1 MVDSNPNLEL
11 SLEFIP
17 IYLSYI
23 DFYLKILQY
32 GAQLIVEEQPRGQSM
47 LAGLKRI
54 ICLLTLIGF
63 VSPALAGVQVKS
75 VRMWPAPDNTRLVF
89 DLNAPVDHSLFS
101 LSAPDRIVIDLKN
114 AQYRGRLSDF
124 DYSKS
129 YIKNIRYASRKGNAL
144 RFVLDLRSP
153 VRPKSFVL
161 KPHGEYGHRLVI
173 DLFDAQHA
181 TSVKS
186 LPQQTKTSKRPRDVI
201 IAIDA
206 GHGGED
212 PGAIGRRGTR
222 EKDVVFAIA
231 RKLEKLIK
239 KEAGMRP
246 VMIRNGDYYVG
257 LRDRVK
263 KAREHQAD
271 LFISIHADAFKNRK
285 AHGSSV
291 YVLSDRGA
299 SSEAARFLA
308 ESENSA
314 DMLGG
319 VSLDDKDDLLKLV
332 LVDMVKNSTIE
343 DSHDVAAKV
352 LQDLQRVNSLHKNR
366 VEQAAFRVLK
376 SPDVPS
382 ILVETAFISNPA
394 EERKLRSSR
403 HQQALAK
410 AMMRGIRS
418 YFRSNPPPGTLLA
431 ARPKRHVISRGDTLS
446 EIAQRYRVSVST
458 LRRYNGLRSDRLK
471 VGDVLQIPLS

>member
-1 MVDSNPNLEL
+1 
-11 SLEFIP
+11 
-17 IYLSYI
+17 
-23 DFYLKILQY
+23 
-32 GAQLIVEEQPRGQSM
+32 M
-47 LAGLKRI
+47 LTGLKRI
-54 ICLLTLIGF
+54 VYLLLLTSF
-63 VSPALAGVQVKS
+63 VLPAWAGVQVKS

-89 DLNAPVDHSLFS
+89 DLSAPVDHTLFS
-101 LSAPDRIVIDLKN
+101 LVAPDRLVIDLKN
-114 AQYRGRLSDF
+114 ARYRGKLPDF
-124 DYSKS
+124 DYSNS
-129 YIKNIRYASRKGNAL
+129 YIKNVRYASRKGNAL
-144 RFVLDLRSP
+144 RFVLDLRSQ

-173 DLFDAQHA
+173 DLFDTQSSR
-181 TSVKS
+181 SVKS
-186 LPQQTKTSKRPRDVI
+186 LPRQAKSPGRPRDVI

-222 EKDVVFAIA
+222 EKDVVLAIA
-231 RKLEKLIK
+231 RKLQKLVR
-239 KEAGMRP
+239 KEPGMRP
-246 VMIRNGDYYVG
+246 VMIRDGDYYVG
-257 LRDRVK
+257 LRDRVE

-271 LFISIHADAFKNRK
+271 LFISIHADAFKNHK

-291 YVLSDRGA
+291 FVLSDRGA

-352 LQDLQRVNSLHKNR
+352 LRDLRHVNSLHRNR

-410 AMMRGIRS
+410 AMLGGIRS
-418 YFRSNPPPGTLLA
+418 YFHTNPPPGTRLA
-431 ARPKRHVISRGDTLS
+431 ATPKRHIISRGDTLS
-446 EIAQRYRVSVST
+446 EIAARYRVSVRT
-458 LRRYNGLRSDRLK
+458 LRRYNDLRTDRLR
-471 VGDVLQIPLS
+471 VGEVLRIPLS

>member
-1 MVDSNPNLEL
+1 MLE
-11 SLEFIP
+11 
-17 IYLSYI
+17 
-23 DFYLKILQY
+23 
-32 GAQLIVEEQPRGQSM
+32 
-47 LAGLKRI
+47 GLKRI
-54 ICLLTLIGF
+54 VCLLVLVGF
-63 VSPALAGVQVKS
+63 VLPVWAGVQVKS

-89 DLNAPVDHSLFS
+89 DLSAPVDHTLFS
-101 LSAPDRIVIDLKN
+101 LAAPDRIVIDIKD
-114 AQYRGRLSDF
+114 ARYRGQLPDF
-124 DYSKS
+124 DYSNS
-129 YIKNIRYASRKGNAL
+129 YIKNVRYASRKGNAL
-144 RFVLDLRSP
+144 RFVLDLRSQ

-173 DLFDAQHA
+173 DLFDTERSAP
-181 TSVKS
+181 VKS
-186 LPQQTKTSKRPRDVI
+186 LPRQAASPNRPRDVI

-222 EKDVVFAIA
+222 EKDVVLAIA
-231 RKLEKLIK
+231 RKLQKLVQ
-239 KEAGMRP
+239 KEPGMRP
-246 VMIRNGDYYVG
+246 VMIRDGDYYVG
-257 LRDRVK
+257 LRDRVE

-271 LFISIHADAFKNRK
+271 LFISIHADAFKNHK

-291 YVLSDRGA
+291 FVLSDRGA

-352 LQDLQRVNSLHKNR
+352 LRDLRHVNSLHKNR

-410 AMMRGIRS
+410 AMLGGVRS
-418 YFRSNPPPGTLLA
+418 YFRANPPPGTRLA
-431 ARPKRHVISRGDTLS
+431 ASPKRHVISRGDTLS
-446 EIAQRYRVSVST
+446 EIAARYRVSVRT
-458 LRRYNGLRSDRLK
+458 LRRYNDLRTDRLR
-471 VGDVLQIPLS
+471 VGEVLRIPLS

>member
-1 MVDSNPNLEL
+1 
-11 SLEFIP
+11 
-17 IYLSYI
+17 
-23 DFYLKILQY
+23 
-32 GAQLIVEEQPRGQSM
+32 M
-47 LAGLKRI
+47 LAGLKRTV
-54 ICLLTLIGF
+54 CLLVLVGF
-63 VSPALAGVQVKS
+63 MLPVWAGVEVKS

-89 DLNAPVDHSLFS
+89 DLSAPVDHALFS
-101 LSAPDRIVIDLKN
+101 LAAPDRIVIDLKDAN
-114 AQYRGRLSDF
+114 YRGQLSGF
-124 DYSKS
+124 DYSNS
-129 YIKNIRYASRKGNAL
+129 YIKNIRYASRQGNAL

-153 VRPKSFVL
+153 MRPKSFVL

-173 DLFDAQHA
+173 DLFDADRA
-181 TSVKS
+181 VPEKS
-186 LPQQTKTSKRPRDVI
+186 LPRYEKSPNRPRDVI

-222 EKDVVFAIA
+222 EKDVVLAIA
-231 RKLEKLIK
+231 RKLKKLVQQ
-239 KEAGMRP
+239 EPGMRP
-246 VMIRNGDYYVG
+246 VMIRDGDYYVG
-257 LRDRVK
+257 LRDRVE

-271 LFISIHADAFKNRK
+271 LFISIHADAFKNHK

-291 YVLSDRGA
+291 FVLSDRGA

-352 LQDLQRVNSLHKNR
+352 LRDLGKVNSLHRNR

-382 ILVETAFISNPA
+382 ILVETAFISNPQG
-394 EERKLRSSR
+394 ERKLRSSR

-410 AMMRGIRS
+410 AMLRGIRS
-418 YFRSNPPPGTLLA
+418 YFHTNPPPGTRLA
-431 ARPKRHVISRGDTLS
+431 AAPKRHVISRGDTLS
-446 EIAQRYRVSVST
+446 EIAARYRVSVRT
-458 LRRYNGLRSDRLK
+458 LRRYNDLRTDRLR
-471 VGDVLQIPLS
+471 VGEVLRIPLS

>member
-1 MVDSNPNLEL
+1 M
-11 SLEFIP
+11 F
-17 IYLSYI
+17 
-23 DFYLKILQY
+23 
-32 GAQLIVEEQPRGQSM
+32 
-47 LAGLKRI
+47 AGLKRI
-54 ICLLTLIGF
+54 ICLLLLVGF
-63 VSPALAGVQVKS
+63 TQPVWGDVQVKS
-75 VRMWPAPDNTRLVF
+75 VRMWPAPDNIRLVF
-89 DLNAPVDHSLFS
+89 DLSAPVDHTLFS
-101 LSAPDRIVIDLKN
+101 LNAPDRIVIDLKDTHF
-114 AQYRGRLSDF
+114 RGRLPDF
-124 DYSKS
+124 DYSQS
-129 YIKNIRYASRKGNAL
+129 YIKNIRYAARKGNAL
-144 RFVLDLRSP
+144 RFVLDLRSQ

-173 DLFDAQHA
+173 DLFDAQQTA
-181 TSVKS
+181 PVKS
-186 LPQQTKTSKRPRDVI
+186 VPRQGKSPNRPRDVI

-222 EKDVVFAIA
+222 EKDVVLAIA
-231 RKLEKLIK
+231 RKLERLVQ
-239 KEAGMRP
+239 KEPGMRP
-246 VMIRNGDYYVG
+246 VMIRDGDYYVG
-257 LRDRVK
+257 LRDRVN

-343 DSHDVAAKV
+343 DSHDVAAKI
-352 LQDLQRVNSLHKNR
+352 LRDLRRVNSLHKNR

-403 HQQALAK
+403 HQQALAR
-410 AMMRGIRS
+410 AMLGGIRS
-418 YFRSNPPPGTLLA
+418 YFRSNPPPGTVLA
-431 ARPKRHVISRGDTLS
+431 ARPKRHVITRGDTLS
-446 EIAQRYRVSVST
+446 EIAARYRVSVRT
-458 LRRYNGLRSDRLK
+458 LRQHNGLRSDRLK
-471 VGDVLQIPLS
+471 VGDVLQIPLT

>member
-1 MVDSNPNLEL
+1 
-11 SLEFIP
+11 
-17 IYLSYI
+17 
-23 DFYLKILQY
+23 
-32 GAQLIVEEQPRGQSM
+32 M
-47 LAGLKRI
+47 LAGLKRTV
-54 ICLLTLIGF
+54 CLLVLVGF
-63 VSPALAGVQVKS
+63 MLPVWAGVQVKS

-89 DLNAPVDHSLFS
+89 DLSAPVDHALFS
-101 LSAPDRIVIDLKN
+101 LAAPDRIVIDIKDAN
-114 AQYRGRLSDF
+114 YRGQLSGF
-124 DYSKS
+124 DYSNS
-129 YIKNIRYASRKGNAL
+129 YIKNIRYASRQGNAL

-153 VRPKSFVL
+153 MRPKSFVL

-173 DLFDAQHA
+173 DLFDADRA
-181 TSVKS
+181 VPEKS
-186 LPQQTKTSKRPRDVI
+186 LPRYEKSPNRPRDVI

-222 EKDVVFAIA
+222 EKDVVLAIA
-231 RKLEKLIK
+231 RKLKKLVQ
-239 KEAGMRP
+239 KEPGMRP
-246 VMIRNGDYYVG
+246 VMIRDGDYYVG
-257 LRDRVK
+257 LRDRVE

-271 LFISIHADAFKNRK
+271 LFISIHADAFKNHK

-291 YVLSDRGA
+291 FVLSDRGA

-352 LQDLQRVNSLHKNR
+352 LRDLRHVNSLHRNR

-410 AMMRGIRS
+410 AMLGGVRS
-418 YFRSNPPPGTLLA
+418 YFRANPPPGTRLA
-431 ARPKRHVISRGDTLS
+431 ATPKRHVISRGDTLS
-446 EIAQRYRVSVST
+446 EIAARYRVSVRT
-458 LRRYNGLRSDRLK
+458 LRRYNDLRTDRLR
-471 VGDVLQIPLS
+471 VGEVLRIPLS

>member
-1 MVDSNPNLEL
+1 
-11 SLEFIP
+11 
-17 IYLSYI
+17 
-23 DFYLKILQY
+23 
-32 GAQLIVEEQPRGQSM
+32 M
-47 LAGLKRI
+47 LTGLKRI
-54 ICLLTLIGF
+54 VYLLLLASF
-63 VSPALAGVQVKS
+63 VLPAWAGVQVKS

-89 DLNAPVDHSLFS
+89 DLSAPADHTLFS
-101 LSAPDRIVIDLKN
+101 LVAPDRLVIDLKN
-114 AQYRGRLSDF
+114 ARYRGKLPDF
-124 DYSKS
+124 DYSNS
-129 YIKNIRYASRKGNAL
+129 YIKNVRYASRKGNAL
-144 RFVLDLRSP
+144 RFVLDLRSQ

-173 DLFDAQHA
+173 DLFDTQRSR
-181 TSVKS
+181 SVKS
-186 LPQQTKTSKRPRDVI
+186 LPRQAKSPGRPRDVI

-222 EKDVVFAIA
+222 EKDVVLAIA
-231 RKLEKLIK
+231 RKLQKLVR
-239 KEAGMRP
+239 KEPGMRP
-246 VMIRNGDYYVG
+246 VMIRDGDYYVG
-257 LRDRVK
+257 LRDRVE

-271 LFISIHADAFKNRK
+271 LFISIHADAFKNHK

-291 YVLSDRGA
+291 FVLSDRGA

-352 LQDLQRVNSLHKNR
+352 LRDLRHVNSLHRNR

-410 AMMRGIRS
+410 AMLGGIRS
-418 YFRSNPPPGTLLA
+418 YFHTNPPPGTRLA
-431 ARPKRHVISRGDTLS
+431 ATPKRHIISRGDTLS
-446 EIAQRYRVSVST
+446 EIAARYRVSVRT
-458 LRRYNGLRSDRLK
+458 LRRYNDLRTDRLR
-471 VGDVLQIPLS
+471 VGEVLRIPLS